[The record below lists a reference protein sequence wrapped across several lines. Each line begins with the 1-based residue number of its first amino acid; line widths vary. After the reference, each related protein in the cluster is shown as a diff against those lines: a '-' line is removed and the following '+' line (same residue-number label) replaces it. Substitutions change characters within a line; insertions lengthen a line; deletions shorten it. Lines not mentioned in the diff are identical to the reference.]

1 MDALKDRY
9 LDEVDTTAAYDKNKD
24 KSELYWGGNKD
35 IVVETYGFE
44 KIMRQQQ
51 QLGQIKVVGLA
62 EQLVS
67 CVGTENE
74 IKDAELS
81 KMRRDDRAKT
91 TKWG

>member
-9 LDEVDTTAAYDKNKD
+9 LDNVDTTATYDKNKD

-62 EQLVS
+62 DQLVS
-67 CVGTENE
+67 RVGTENE

-81 KMRRDDRAKT
+81 KMRLCNRAKDN
-91 TKWG
+91 